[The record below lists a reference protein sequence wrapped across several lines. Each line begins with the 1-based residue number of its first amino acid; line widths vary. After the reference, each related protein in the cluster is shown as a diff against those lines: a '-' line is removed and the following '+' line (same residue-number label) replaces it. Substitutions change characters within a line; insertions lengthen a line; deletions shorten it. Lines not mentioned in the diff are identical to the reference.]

1 MAMLVRRNGTHNR
14 VLAEINITP
23 FVDVMLVLLII
34 FMVTAPLLQQ
44 GLPVHL
50 PEAAAPAIKRT
61 KADVVLTLQK
71 GGGIFLGDDK
81 SNIPFEEVEG
91 RLAAIYSVKEEKDL
105 FIKADTDLSYGTVVK
120 VMSLAKKAGVDR
132 IGMITQPETEAPDGA
147 ALVPSEPHAQAQ
159 ALPQ

>member
-1 MAMLVRRNGTHNR
+1 MLS
-14 VLAEINITP
+14 EINITP

-50 PEAAAPAIKRT
+50 PEAAAPALKRAKT
-61 KADVVLTLQK
+61 DVILTLQR

-81 SNIPFEEVEG
+81 ENIPADELEG
-91 RLAAIYSVKEEKDL
+91 RLAAIYTAREEKDL

-120 VMSLAKKAGVDR
+120 VMSMAKKAGIDR
-132 IGMITQPETEAPDGA
+132 IGMITQPETESTTPLSDK
-147 ALVPSEPHAQAQ
+147 LTQIQ
-159 ALPQ
+159 